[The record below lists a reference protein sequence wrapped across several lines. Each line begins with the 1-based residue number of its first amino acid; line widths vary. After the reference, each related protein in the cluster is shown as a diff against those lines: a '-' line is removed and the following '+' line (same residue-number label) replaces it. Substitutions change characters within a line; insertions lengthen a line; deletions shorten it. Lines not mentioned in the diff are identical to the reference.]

1 MNCYFFVNLQ
11 NPENYF
17 TKNFHTTEISKW
29 WKCYHDASQFLSITL
44 EKNFLCVQRCTWCFI
59 LCKSK
64 ENFEIIK
71 TIFLKLART
80 FKQLNDECEEY
91 LLNVRI
97 INRNKDNSN
106 IPNDSKA
113 LFCKRF
119 LLRDKVFMLSKT

>member
-1 MNCYFFVNLQ
+1 MG
-11 NPENYF
+11 
-17 TKNFHTTEISKW
+17 
-29 WKCYHDASQFLSITL
+29 

-119 LLRDKVFMLSKT
+119 LLRDKLFKFEMFASSLIKIKYCFSLSHKVYAHIV